1 MLADVE
7 VFTQGREGTLRTVE
21 AFADAAA
28 RADRRSR
35 IRLVQ
40 IQTVTVDESVG
51 VSNLASQSDGEDLC
65 GLSVSSRSTFDRASN
80 PEVSAAVG
88 HLCDL
93 GHDLARI
100 RERLV
105 DVPQRART
113 AAGGEVESGGGLTL
127 RHVSGTVDTDEHERN
142 PAKFGA
148 LQSREAV
155 ADRLVARGIEGGHAL
170 DVVPEVLGDVVELAV
185 GSTVAAAK

>member
-40 IQTVTVDESVG
+40 IQTVAVDESVG

-93 GHDLARI
+93 GGHDLARI

-105 DVPQRART
+105 DVPQRHVPPL
-113 AAGGEVESGGGLTL
+113 VEKW
-127 RHVSGTVDTDEHERN
+127 N
-142 PAKFGA
+142 P
-148 LQSREAV
+148 V
-155 ADRLVARGIEGGHAL
+155 AD
-170 DVVPEVLGDVVELAV
+170 
-185 GSTVAAAK
+185 